1 MPPVQGKSALVTG
14 GARRIGRAI
23 ALALARDGANVAIT
37 YLRSQREAKTLVK
50 DLEALGVGAMAVEC
64 DVRDQK
70 SVRSAAKKVLA
81 EFHSLDSLINNA
93 AMYETT
99 AFGN

>member
-64 DVRDQK
+64 DVRDQ
-70 SVRSAAKKVLA
+70 RSGRTAAKKDLA
-81 EFHSLDSLINNA
+81 EFDSLDILINNA
-93 AMYETT
+93 AVYESSPY
-99 AFGN
+99 